1 MNKQAISPVEMG
13 GLLAGGKIMASNAIH
28 RFGDRIPGIA
38 RLGKEIAGVGARTAM
53 QGKPMVSP
61 VLRHAASILGDPH
74 MVSVYENAHR
84 AGSVIPKGTSS
95 AQVKG
100 MIGQLIHNPDI
111 AGLHPGLGKLL
122 SGPAAKF
129 VEGVPLESKGI
140 RKVIDYGFTPVS
152 QVAKDIKSG
161 VGRLMPRKN
170 ALQEGVSYLPPGAQA
185 A

>member
-1 MNKQAISPVEMG
+1 MVFSAHYPKAVHSLNLYS
-13 GLLAGGKIMASNAIH
+13 
-28 RFGDRIPGIA
+28 A
-38 RLGKEIAGVGARTAM
+38 RLREFL
-53 QGKPMVSP
+53 S
-61 VLRHAASILGDPH
+61 
-74 MVSVYENAHR
+74 
-84 AGSVIPKGTSS
+84 
-95 AQVKG
+95 
-100 MIGQLIHNPDI
+100 
-111 AGLHPGLGKLL
+111 GLGKLL